1 MDEFVKNSKCILEES
16 ERPIIFEIFV
26 SDIDEAEAYE
36 IIINNNKIM
45 TASTMIKQELKATMK
60 DILGENRVK
69 KIKNILK

>member
-1 MDEFVKNSKCILEES
+1 MEES